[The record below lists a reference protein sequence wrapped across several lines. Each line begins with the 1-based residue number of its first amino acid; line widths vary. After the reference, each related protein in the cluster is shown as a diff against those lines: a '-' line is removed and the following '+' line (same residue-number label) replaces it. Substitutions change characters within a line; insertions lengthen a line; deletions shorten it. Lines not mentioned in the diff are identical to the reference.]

1 MAQETVEYNSLFD
14 LLDECKRRGLNKFD
28 TETAMRRYL
37 DLKARKA
44 GFPIGGS
51 FELTP
56 LCNLDCKM
64 CYVHLA
70 PQQLRNQK
78 DGILSGAQWIDI
90 IRQASEMGMYE
101 ATLTGGEA
109 LLHPDFDQIF
119 LFMEE
124 KNISVNL
131 KTNGILLTEERV
143 AFLKRH
149 HIASIQISVYG
160 CDEDSYE
167 RVTGHRSFSA
177 VMRAIEC
184 VKNAGIPLELEII
197 PSRYIWQD
205 MEKLLRMVDSMG
217 IDYSVNPGLVDPL
230 EETGRKG
237 VAHDISLDQYVEL
250 NRLSVAMHGGKLA
263 PICVENIP
271 PVGGMVHGNQAK
283 GLRCAAGRS
292 MFCVSWRGVLYPCRM
307 LEEIGCNLFEMPF
320 SEVWKTINSAVKEY
334 PTPQE
339 CVGCAYE
346 NICPICVIQHAYG
359 AEKGHANPALCRRA
373 RRLAL
378 EGFLALGNNGG

>member
-1 MAQETVEYNSLFD
+1 MEYNSLFD

-78 DGILSGAQWIDI
+78 DGILYGAQWIDI

-124 KNISVNL
+124 KNITVNL

-143 AFLKRH
+143 AFLK
-149 HIASIQISVYG
+149 
-160 CDEDSYE
+160 
-167 RVTGHRSFSA
+167 
-177 VMRAIEC
+177 
-184 VKNAGIPLELEII
+184 
-197 PSRYIWQD
+197 
-205 MEKLLRMVDSMG
+205 
-217 IDYSVNPGLVDPL
+217 
-230 EETGRKG
+230 
-237 VAHDISLDQYVEL
+237 
-250 NRLSVAMHGGKLA
+250 
-263 PICVENIP
+263 
-271 PVGGMVHGNQAK
+271 
-283 GLRCAAGRS
+283 
-292 MFCVSWRGVLYPCRM
+292 
-307 LEEIGCNLFEMPF
+307 
-320 SEVWKTINSAVKEY
+320 
-334 PTPQE
+334 
-339 CVGCAYE
+339 
-346 NICPICVIQHAYG
+346 
-359 AEKGHANPALCRRA
+359 
-373 RRLAL
+373 
-378 EGFLALGNNGG
+378 

>member
-1 MAQETVEYNSLFD
+1 MEYNSLFA
-14 LLDECKRRGLNKFD
+14 LLEECKRRGLNKFD

-237 VAHDISLDQYVEL
+237 GAHDLTLDQYIQLYRMRV
-250 NRLSVAMHGGKLA
+250 SIKGGKLA
-263 PICVENIP
+263 QTCSEHIP
-271 PVGGMVHGNQAK
+271 PTGSSNSEK
-283 GLRCAAGRS
+283 NITGLRCAAGRS
-292 MFCVSWRGVLYPCRM
+292 MFSVTWRGMLHPCRM
-307 LEEIGCNLFEMPF
+307 MEDIGCDLRKTSF
-320 SEVWKTINSAVKEY
+320 SEGWKRINQAAVEY
-334 PTPQE
+334 PIPQE
-339 CVGCAYE
+339 CNGCVYE
-346 NICPICVIQHAYG
+346 NICPSCIIQHAYG

-373 RRLAL
+373 QRLAK
-378 EGFLALGNNGG
+378 EGFLALETNGG